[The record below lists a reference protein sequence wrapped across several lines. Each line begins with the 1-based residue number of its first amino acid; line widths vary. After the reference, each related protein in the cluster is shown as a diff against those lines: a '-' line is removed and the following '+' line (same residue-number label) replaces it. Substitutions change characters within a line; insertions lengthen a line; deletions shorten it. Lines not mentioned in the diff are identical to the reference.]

1 MNDAA
6 ASLPARPA
14 RALPEWLPIAAALL
28 VSLGLLWFITRSPLL
43 TAAFGGGVLVLGA
56 LARSIAV
63 RPPPQYA
70 DDPALPDWSV
80 TVAAI
85 ERSDVGIAITDRA
98 GRLVCAN
105 VCYETWFGTA
115 FAPPLLP
122 VDDAS
127 LERLSRASRAAW
139 RDGAGRADLLDSPP
153 GQFQGGRWR
162 AEAARSGRGED
173 FLVWRFFPIVAAD
186 LGAALAEQLDG
197 KLGRALS
204 QAGIAAAIVD
214 QEGKFISAS
223 AGFASRATGD
233 PQAALAGKDFVSL
246 IRQEE
251 GDRFVWA
258 REGRQGAPLTIYY
271 LPLADPAGENDI
283 DPGQVP
289 SLLLLADAGAGL
301 GGGGGEVSTAAPH
314 LESLLAQLPLGLAM
328 ADRDGRLLF
337 ANAAF
342 MRAALR
348 EGEAPPTYPT
358 DLVVQEDKGPLSDAI
373 RRFGLG
379 PVAAGDIAV
388 RLKDQ
393 PDEPVTL
400 SLAGVRGLGEAAVLL
415 GLTDTTVETR
425 LKRQV
430 AQATKMQAVGQLA
443 GGVAH
448 DFNNVLTAILGTC
461 DLMLMRH
468 MPGDSD
474 YDDIQQIR
482 ANSNRAASLTRQL
495 LAFSRQQTLRPEV
508 LQLPDV
514 VSEVSQML
522 RRLVG
527 EKIHFAV
534 RHDRDLGPVRA
545 DPTQLEQV
553 IVNLVVNARDAMQGQ
568 TGKQG
573 AEGSGQLTLSTRR
586 VTPADVSMMRSEVMP
601 QAEYTAL
608 VVEDT
613 GGGIAPEHL
622 GKIWEPFFT
631 TKEQGRGGSS
641 GGTMGGTGLGL
652 STVYGIVKQSGGF
665 IFADSE
671 LGKGTR
677 FTVYL
682 PVHHE
687 AAATSS
693 AQALP
698 GKAGP
703 EDKVQAPGKAEPS
716 QWAGGGR
723 ILLVE
728 DEDPVRMVAERA
740 LVRAGYTVTPARD
753 GEEGLELVEAGGAFD
768 LVVSDVV
775 MPSMDG
781 PAMVREIRKIAPGM
795 PVLFMSGYA
804 EEQLRTQIDI
814 EDVHFLPK
822 PFSVQQLSDK
832 VGAVLAAAA

>member
-1 MNDAA
+1 MTRAA
-6 ASLPARPA
+6 ASPDTGQRGI
-14 RALPEWLPIAAALL
+14 RDWLLIGAALALSVAL
-28 VSLGLLWFITRSPLL
+28 VWFLVDEPLVALGFASGLLGIGT
-43 TAAFGGGVLVLGA
+43 LVWWLAQPRDASAPEA
-56 LARSIAV
+56 L
-63 RPPPQYA
+63 
-70 DDPALPDWSV
+70 ALPDWSV

-85 ERSDVGIAITDRA
+85 ARDDCAIAITDRA

-105 VCYETWFGTA
+105 SSYDAWFGA
-115 FAPPLLP
+115 HHAPPRLP

-127 LERLSRASRAAW
+127 LERLARAARDGW
-139 RDGAGRADLLDSPP
+139 RDGTGQADLLEGS
-153 GQFQGGRWR
+153 GGRWQ
-162 AEAARSGRGED
+162 AQAARSGRGQD
-173 FLVWRFFPIVAAD
+173 FLVWQFMPLANAD
-186 LGAALAEQLDG
+186 PVRDLVDHLGG

-204 QAGIAAAIVD
+204 QSGFAAAVVEASGVIRA
-214 QEGKFISAS
+214 AS
-223 AGFASRATGD
+223 AGFAARATGD
-233 PQAALAGKDFVSL
+233 PLAAVAGREFVSYL
-246 IRQEE
+246 RQEE
-251 GDRFVWA
+251 GDRFTWA
-258 REGRQGAPLTIYY
+258 REGREGGALMLYY
-271 LPLADPAGENDI
+271 LPLIDPDSGSEPDPAST
-283 DPGQVP
+283 P
-289 SLLLLADAGAGL
+289 SLILIADAGAGL
-301 GGGGGEVSTAAPH
+301 GAAGNDFGVAAPH

-373 RRFGLG
+373 RRYCQG
-379 PVAAGDIAV
+379 PVATGDIAV
-388 RLKDQ
+388 RLRNQ
-393 PDEPVTL
+393 AEEPVTL
-400 SLAGVRGLGEAAVLL
+400 SLAGVRGLGDAAVLL
-415 GLTDTTVETR
+415 GLIDSSEETR

-495 LAFSRQQTLRPEV
+495 LAFSRQQTLRPQV

-514 VSEVSQML
+514 VSEISHML
-522 RRLVG
+522 KRLIG
-527 EKIHFAV
+527 EKIQLSV
-534 RHDRDLGPVRA
+534 RHDRDLGAVRA

-553 IVNLVVNARDAMQGQ
+553 IVNLVVNARDAMQAQAEKKGDD
-568 TGKQG
+568 G
-573 AEGSGQLTLSTRR
+573 AGSLTIVTRR
-586 VTPADVSMMRSEVMP
+586 IGPADVRALRSEVMP
-601 QAEYTAL
+601 QGDYTAL
-608 VVEDT
+608 EVTDT

-631 TKEQGRGGSS
+631 TKEQGRNGNL
-641 GGTMGGTGLGL
+641 GGTGLGL

-671 LGKGTR
+671 TGKGT
-677 FTVYL
+677 TYSVYL
-682 PVHHE
+682 PVHHLDPKD
-687 AAATSS
+687 T
-693 AQALP
+693 AQAESAEGRALP
-698 GKAGP
+698 QPKA
-703 EDKVQAPGKAEPS
+703 

-740 LVRAGYTVTPARD
+740 LVRAGYEVTTARD
-753 GEEGLELVEAGGAFD
+753 GEEGLELVEQGGQFD
-768 LVVSDVV
+768 MVVSDVV
-775 MPSMDG
+775 MPGMDG
-781 PAMVREIRKIAPGM
+781 PAMVREIRKRVPAM

-804 EEQLRTQIDI
+804 EEQLREQIGID
-814 EDVHFLPK
+814 DVAFLPK
-822 PFSVQQLSDK
+822 PFSVQQISER
-832 VGAVLAAAA
+832 VGEVLAARG